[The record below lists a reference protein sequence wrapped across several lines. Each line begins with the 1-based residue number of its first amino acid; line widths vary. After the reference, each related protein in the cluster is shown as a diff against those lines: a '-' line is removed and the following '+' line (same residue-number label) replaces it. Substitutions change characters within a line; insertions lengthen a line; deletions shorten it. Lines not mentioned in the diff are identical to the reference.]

1 MTMTLSTES
10 ETEQPAAVLERLT
23 MADVRYSAIKAG
35 SAEARELP
43 AGIADVADPEQTTY
57 FVLQDERN
65 GALLGAISG
74 CPAAA
79 SRAARQIT
87 PRGGSTLD
95 RCYFVGAPRVED
107 QRLTALFY
115 YLAARDARRK
125 GNTLL
130 LANTGAAGR
139 SAHPAVG
146 LEILEV
152 PAAGAAGAEGGF
164 RLTGADLNRA
174 AYLAFARMPREV
186 QDWAADNLM
195 TEELE
200 GTVRDRADQFYDTA
214 FFKRIFAGTLTRSQ
228 YVESVA
234 NNHQFVRWTTRLLGR
249 LVAMTGEQTLRR
261 HFIFHLN
268 GEIDHDVLLEND
280 LRYLGADVDYV
291 KHHMVP
297 CREIQQFMCVQESVF
312 GFHQDPVLG
321 LAVPFAI
328 ESATALMDTSFI
340 DALRRCIAGWGYST
354 PGRGCTFLASHIKT
368 DGGEDGH
375 WEATKKMLRLYVRD
389 ETRLQRAL
397 NICNLVMDGVVRA
410 YEAYGTRSNIED
422 LQAAAPPA

>member
-1 MTMTLSTES
+1 MTLSNES
-10 ETEQPAAVLERLT
+10 EQGQPVAGLDGLAAAE
-23 MADVRYSAIKAG
+23 VRYGAVKAG
-35 SAEARELP
+35 TPEARELP
-43 AGIADVADPEQTTY
+43 PGIADAGDSEQTTY
-57 FVLQDERN
+57 FILQDERN

-79 SRAARQIT
+79 SQIT
-87 PRGGSTLD
+87 AQIKPRNGSSLSGS
-95 RCYFVGAPRVED
+95 YIVGVPRSED
-107 QRLTALFY
+107 PRFAALLY

-125 GNTLL
+125 GCTLL
-130 LANTGAAGR
+130 LANIGGGSRAAHPPIGLEIFEVTGAANT
-139 SAHPAVG
+139 
-146 LEILEV
+146 
-152 PAAGAAGAEGGF
+152 EGSS
-164 RLTGADLNRA
+164 RLVGADLNRA
-174 AYLAFARMPREV
+174 AYLAFGRMPREV

-200 GTVRDRADQFYDTA
+200 GTVRDRADQFYATA
-214 FFKRIFAGTLTRSQ
+214 FFKRIFDGTLTRSQ
-228 YVESVA
+228 YIESVA

-261 HFIFHLN
+261 HFIGHLN
-268 GEIDHDVLLEND
+268 GEVDHDVLLEND
-280 LRYLGADVDYV
+280 LRYLGADVEYV
-291 KHHMVP
+291 KHHMAP

-312 GFHQDPVLG
+312 AFHQDPVLG

-389 ETRLQRAL
+389 EIRLQRAL

-422 LQAAAPPA
+422 LQPTA